1 MNRLSWMLLVLVG
14 LFPSSLLNATPPPPS
29 KVFLLGWDGLER
41 GTLERLIQEG
51 KLPNFEKLVSEG
63 TYRHLKI
70 REGKTQTKGGW
81 AQVLTGYNT
90 KFTGVR
96 SNSRYQPLE
105 AGWTILERIEKQ
117 YADSE
122 TNVTTLFFSGKG
134 ENLGARGPHQIC
146 VNCRKRYTES
156 KQLTGWWWAFM
167 PIPTRDGTPK
177 EYEPRTGEPY
187 FLTQQHIDVFENY
200 LGDTADVSERL
211 FTHLV
216 PILDREQQ
224 TGIKEAVFAF
234 VHFRDP
240 DEPGHVYGIA
250 SPQYEQA
257 IIEDDQVLG
266 ELMTTLQQRGM
277 WNDSLIAITTDHAMD
292 TEAFED
298 PEQLG
303 RHRDAPNIFLA
314 INRPLRDTVGDRRD
328 IAPTLLDILG
338 IDPLY
343 IDPPLHGQSLLE

>member
-1 MNRLSWMLLVLVG
+1 MNRLYWILLAIGVL
-14 LFPSSLLNATPPPPS
+14 SSTVISAEPQPPT

-41 GTLERLIQEG
+41 GTLERLRREG

-105 AGWTILERIEKQ
+105 AGWTILERVEQQ
-117 YADSE
+117 YAQTS

-177 EYEPRTGEPY
+177 EYAPRYGEPY
-187 FLTQQHIDVFENY
+187 FETQKHIDVFENY
-200 LGDTADVSERL
+200 IGDTADVSERL
-211 FTHLV
+211 FTHLLPV
-216 PILDREQQ
+216 LDREQQ

-240 DEPGHVYGIA
+240 DEPGHVYGIQ
-250 SPQYEQA
+250 SQQYERA

-266 ELMTTLQQRGM
+266 TLMEELQSRGM
-277 WNDSLIAITTDHAMD
+277 WDDSLIAITTDHAMD
-292 TEAFED
+292 TIPFED

-303 RHRDAPNIFLA
+303 RHRNAPDTFLA
-314 INRPLRDTVGDRRD
+314 INRSLRETVGDRRD
-328 IAPTLLDILG
+328 ITPTLLDILG
-338 IDPLY
+338 IEPLY